1 MKIWISENLK
11 KKNHY
16 AARVLLPVLGSLL
29 LVICLIT
36 GSIFL
41 GAYLDLPMEILSFA
55 VCIAATALL
64 IWAAAGTGRRSLRD
78 ALVFC
83 QDRNGDIYVSD
94 VRKYSAFRRG
104 SLGFVS
110 MAFQTQKV
118 LDNMLSPGG
127 VLEKYLSQERS
138 LQGLEPRILSVEKI
152 KENRKTYSMICHVE
166 LPGNRLNRQTYVF
179 SKGYDNEKELLHEL
193 ELLTAS
199 SVHAEVHENRNPAYI
214 ILSTVVL
221 ILFVILCVCSHPAIA
236 LLPAG
241 IYFPCLAA
249 PRRVTGRL
257 YALHFTLFQH
267 LLKRCLLRQIKGK
280 PFLKPC

>member
-11 KKNHY
+11 KKNLY

-55 VCIAATALL
+55 VCISATVLL
-64 IWAAAGTGRRSLRD
+64 IWTAVGNGRRSLRD
-78 ALVFC
+78 SLVFC
-83 QDRNGDIYVSD
+83 QDRNGDIYISD

-104 SLGFVS
+104 ILGFVS
-110 MAFQTQKV
+110 MAFKTQKV
-118 LDNMLSPGG
+118 LNNMLSPGG

-152 KENRKTYSMICHVE
+152 RENRMTYSMICHVE
-166 LPGNRLNRQTYVF
+166 LPGNRLSRQTYVF

-241 IYFPCLAA
+241 IYFPCLGAA
-249 PRRVTGRL
+249 FLTVFFLVWFAVR
-257 YALHFTLFQH
+257 QH
-267 LLKRCLLRQIKGK
+267 RGE
-280 PFLKPC
+280 